1 MTCLQVLRC
10 AVSAASSWRSQMRS
24 ESKDGSGMKKD
35 CESDWKQKKRAQE
48 GRKKGKKDGWME
60 RNEARVDGRKEKKG
74 D

>member
-1 MTCLQVLRC
+1 
-10 AVSAASSWRSQMRS
+10 
-24 ESKDGSGMKKD
+24 MKKD